1 MHKNKWKCA
10 FSTRESNDHL
20 SCHTVCHSIS
30 KTCQQTVLL
39 KDRGQFI
46 DRRQSAR
53 QHSTLPTLTN
63 TSSSTR
69 SPIPI
74 LGHLF
79 AQAACLQQFGLCHW
93 QSEKEHTEFPLFE
106 KQSCVFLPQCM
117 ILMPTGIF
125 SHMHFHTL
133 YAYFTSWIMDNY
145 TASYLSATV
154 QYKHSVKH
162 CVSIQLTEGTTSS
175 SVLYNCL

>member
-1 MHKNKWKCA
+1 VPQYLKNLPTDCTA
-10 FSTRESNDHL
+10 
-20 SCHTVCHSIS
+20 
-30 KTCQQTVLL
+30 Q
-39 KDRGQFI
+39 GQFI

-53 QHSTLPTLTN
+53 QLSTLPTLTK

-74 LGHLF
+74 LGHLS
-79 AQAACLQQFGLCHW
+79 AQAACLQQFGLQHW
-93 QSEKEHTEFPLFE
+93 QSEKEHTEFPLFQ

-117 ILMPTGIF
+117 ILMPTGTF
-125 SHMHFHTL
+125 SHTL
-133 YAYFTSWIMDNY
+133 HAYFTSWIMDNY